1 MWIGGEL
8 VHVEDLVL
16 HDERMDVRAPTHE
29 LTIAHRILRA
39 RRRVAGTKAGWAVSD
54 AGIRALTGYA
64 DPDEEA
70 GAGERMPPIEQAADV
85 GLMAEDDPLARELAN
100 VDALLEQSQRL
111 LDRVS
116 GAKSGG
122 RQELVVGDLVVR
134 DQIGTRRIA

>member
-70 GAGERMPPIEQAADV
+70 GAGRGCRRSNRRQM
-85 GLMAEDDPLARELAN
+85 LA
-100 VDALLEQSQRL
+100 
-111 LDRVS
+111 
-116 GAKSGG
+116 
-122 RQELVVGDLVVR
+122 
-134 DQIGTRRIA
+134 